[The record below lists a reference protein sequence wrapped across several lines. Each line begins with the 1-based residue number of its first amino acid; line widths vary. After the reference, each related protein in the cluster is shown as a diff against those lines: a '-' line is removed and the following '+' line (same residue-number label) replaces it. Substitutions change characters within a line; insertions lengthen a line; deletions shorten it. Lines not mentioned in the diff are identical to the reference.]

1 MDCGTAQSDF
11 FVELGFIAQIVCWDS
26 SCESSVIAGGMPT
39 TRPKAAPCRKAGTIR
54 SRTRLW
60 RWTAPTRATRL
71 AALCGDLGDD
81 AGPGR
86 AAESEPESRRDRD
99 RELCKLR
106 NEVERLFRRLKGCRR
121 IHTRF
126 DKRDM
131 MFPGFLHFAVV
142 VGTICDLA

>member
-1 MDCGTAQSDF
+1 M
-11 FVELGFIAQIVCWDS
+11 
-26 SCESSVIAGGMPT
+26 MPVPVVL
-39 TRPKAAPCRKAGTIR
+39 PKANRKA
-54 SRTRLW
+54 
-60 RWTAPTRATRL
+60 
-71 AALCGDLGDD
+71 
-81 AGPGR
+81 
-86 AAESEPESRRDRD
+86 ERDRD

-121 IHTRF
+121 IFARF